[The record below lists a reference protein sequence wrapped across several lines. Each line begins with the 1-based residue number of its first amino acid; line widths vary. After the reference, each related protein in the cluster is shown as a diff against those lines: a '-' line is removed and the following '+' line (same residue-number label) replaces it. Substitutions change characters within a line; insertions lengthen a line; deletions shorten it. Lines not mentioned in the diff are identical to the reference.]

1 MEAAATSGAV
11 GSGAAAALARAR
23 WGAAPLEAVADE
35 LVRLAVGLVAAWA
48 RAAGAGA
55 ADRSRPP
62 APAAAAAAFS
72 VAVLAEA
79 AAASDRGV
87 RWAEP

>member
-35 LVRLAVGLVAAWA
+35 
-48 RAAGAGA
+48 
-55 ADRSRPP
+55 
-62 APAAAAAAFS
+62 
-72 VAVLAEA
+72 
-79 AAASDRGV
+79 
-87 RWAEP
+87 